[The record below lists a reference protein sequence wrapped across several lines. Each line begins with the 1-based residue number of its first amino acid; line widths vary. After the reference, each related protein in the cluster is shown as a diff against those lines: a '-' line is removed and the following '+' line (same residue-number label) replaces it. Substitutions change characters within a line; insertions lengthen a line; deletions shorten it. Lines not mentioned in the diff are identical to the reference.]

1 MFGMVT
7 ATLVLGLL
15 ALSPVA
21 DPSFDQSGARQA
33 MVVGGPVI
41 RADEQRAVP
50 RRQTVRPRGD
60 DLTCSDFASQAE
72 AQRAYAADPSDPHGL
87 DVDLDGIACETPL
100 VVPIVR
106 RDAVDVRATRQA
118 ERVGRRAAAT
128 PAPVVAEDVDCEDFE
143 FQEDAQV
150 VYDLIVGDPYNL
162 DPSGDGFACSLLP
175 SRNAPSTR
183 SN

>member
-1 MFGMVT
+1 MFGFVA

-21 DPSFDQSGARQA
+21 GPSFDQSGARQA
-33 MVVGGPVI
+33 MMVDGPVVE
-41 RADEQRAVP
+41 ADRQRAVP
-50 RRQTVRPRGD
+50 RRQSVRPRGD
-60 DLTCSDFASQAE
+60 DRTCSDFANQAE
-72 AQRAYAADPSDPHGL
+72 AQRTYDADPSDPHGL
-87 DVDLDGIACETPL
+87 DVDLDGIACETPI

-106 RDAVDVRATRQA
+106 RDAADVRATRQA
-118 ERVGRRAAAT
+118 ERVGRRPAT